1 MYSSRD
7 NWERLVTAVVRKQ
20 QIWELFHSHSRTPSI
35 STIASSDDNDDFS
48 EQFLDNRWA
57 ATSSSVSPLPL
68 NNPPSVTQVI
78 GNPYGEAIT
87 RKLFPASWYRAKET
101 KQEYHIFNIPGVRTF
116 SLNELKI
123 ATDNFADKNTLF
135 RDVFVKS
142 YKGRL
147 ENGFMVVVKRF
158 KQVKKNISPAEQQYF
173 HAEVE
178 MMRIV
183 AAHPNLLGVI
193 GGCLKQK
200 EKLLVYP
207 YMANGTVASF
217 LRDRPESRPPLD
229 WSVRKRIALGAAR
242 GLAYLHD
249 GCERK
254 IIHRDVKAANIY
266 LNKDFDAIIGNF
278 ELAIHMDH
286 GVTHVEEKSVPGA
299 IRHIAP
305 EYLSTLICSEKSD
318 VYGYGMFLLE
328 LITGQRVVDLARI
341 ANDKDLML
349 IDWVKTHV
357 KEKEWVRIV
366 DPYIGGN
373 SYYYIEE
380 EVEQLIQ
387 IARLCTQDNPERRP
401 NMSDI
406 VRVMLPLGVG
416 DGLLLAQRWEEFC
429 NEEIMIRS
437 DEQLDLI
444 LPDSPMQ
451 SDELS
456 SPR

>member
-1 MYSSRD
+1 MSS
-7 NWERLVTAVVRKQ
+7 N
-20 QIWELFHSHSRTPSI
+20 
-35 STIASSDDNDDFS
+35 
-48 EQFLDNRWA
+48 
-57 ATSSSVSPLPL
+57 LPL
-68 NNPPSVTQVI
+68 FNNLCSTVNCV
-78 GNPYGEAIT
+78 
-87 RKLFPASWYRAKET
+87 R
-101 KQEYHIFNIPGVRTF
+101 VRTF